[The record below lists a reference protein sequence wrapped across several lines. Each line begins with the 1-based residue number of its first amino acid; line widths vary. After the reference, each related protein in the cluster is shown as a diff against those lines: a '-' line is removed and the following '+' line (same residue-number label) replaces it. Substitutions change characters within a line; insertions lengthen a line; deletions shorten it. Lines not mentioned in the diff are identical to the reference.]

1 MNLCSLTSL
10 KPPYGN
16 SSFPPAQLES
26 PAHTSSLTRDP
37 SLDPHALAPG
47 LGEWRLPLGTALEA
61 GAYTRWDPQPLL
73 NFFPH
78 GVLLAAPGPHTLRF
92 LREAHR
98 LLTLLQSP
106 YSSSSLAPTFHKNT
120 RPIPHRE
127 QSSLRC
133 LPPDPLLASP
143 GQCPVW
149 GKSSGAEKASSA
161 FPPQILFLQESPS
174 SSGLWLLSFSLQIQI
189 PEFFSIR
196 TQHPHNPEGYA
207 LLTLFID
214 EDTEA

>member
-26 PAHTSSLTRDP
+26 PAHSSSLTRDP

-47 LGEWRLPLGTALEA
+47 LGEWRLPLGT
-61 GAYTRWDPQPLL
+61 PLMPTHTGIHSHFSTSFHMVSFQRPL
-73 NFFPH
+73 VHTHSGSSRKHTDFSPCFSTLTP
-78 GVLLAAPGPHTLRF
+78 APPWHPLFT
-92 LREAHR
+92 E
-98 LLTLLQSP
+98 
-106 YSSSSLAPTFHKNT
+106 NT

-127 QSSLRC
+127 QSSLRW

-149 GKSSGAEKASSA
+149 GKSSGAEASSA
-161 FPPQILFLQESPS
+161 FSPQILFLQESPS

-196 TQHPHNPEGYA
+196 MQHPHNPEGYA
-207 LLTLFID
+207 LITVFTD